1 MKLGSKIKYFLI
13 LFILS
18 NNFSFADEKI
28 INTPLIN
35 LKEIKPSFE
44 EVLKGTENFE
54 KVIIWGSSNTIITS
68 GGNDRI
74 ELIDDT
80 SSDYTIKKVG
90 DDIHLDHKI
99 LDIKNIIN
107 GNALA

>member
-54 KVIIWGSSNTIITS
+54 KNKI
-68 GGNDRI
+68 
-74 ELIDDT
+74 
-80 SSDYTIKKVG
+80 IKKKKRKL
-90 DDIHLDHKI
+90 IHLSH
-99 LDIKNIIN
+99 LMPH
-107 GNALA
+107 